1 MIKTIKP
8 YGSVN
13 EGLVSF
19 LVKTPREFL
28 LVDKD
33 SNQWG
38 IEEATFD
45 GLKNKGYPV
54 KEVRRK
60 ECKL

>member
-8 YGSVN
+8 YGAVN
-13 EGLVSF
+13 ERLIRF

-38 IEEATFD
+38 IDEATFAT
-45 GLKNKGYPV
+45 LQHQGYPV

-60 ECKL
+60 